1 MTFDKINRKMK
12 RILLPLLM
20 VLSFAPSQAQN
31 TDDDNMYLGMVKW
44 SDRKLR
50 WDDFRGTK
58 PMLSD
63 DNNVAHLSLYSE
75 TKECKK
81 KVDGIVYKYYGYD
94 TYMDQDESWI
104 DHKNMSESV
113 LKHYQNQFDLWEC
126 LTREYIINETEETN
140 GVAMTNSFS
149 RLRARFEQEAKT
161 MNKLTNNGEKKAMVD
176 SIADYL
182 ADRLHGTEADPSR
195 IVADYVDD
203 KWAYAFNFGFSSHFP
218 LNTEYQKS
226 SYGFCVGYD
235 IFIKKFVFGM
245 DFDAEFGSKCRKTIH
260 ADKGDIEVGD
270 KLENGGLTVFGG
282 YNVINGRS
290 FALTPYANLGV
301 RFMNGGE
308 KYKEENNKY
317 IVTNGFTAGI
327 GFMADF
333 IFRRTINTR
342 NIFWSVA
349 KSEQS
354 IRVKPY
360 FSISNYR
367 HGIGWIPEINISV
380 AYNIKRGGMKKRRS
394 LIY

>member
-1 MTFDKINRKMK
+1 MK
-12 RILLPLLM
+12 RILLPLFM

-31 TDDDNMYLGMVKW
+31 TDDDNMHPSMVKW

-50 WDDFRGTK
+50 WDDFKGTK

-63 DNNVAHLSLYSE
+63 DDDIAHLSLYLES
-75 TKECKK
+75 KECTK

-94 TYMDQDESWI
+94 TYMDQKESWI
-104 DHKNMSESV
+104 AHQNRSESV

-126 LTREYIINETEETN
+126 LAREYIN
-140 GVAMTNSFS
+140 GVTVVNSFS
-149 RLRARFEQEAKT
+149 RVREQFDKEAKV
-161 MNKLTNNGEKKAMVD
+161 MNKKTNNGEKKAMVD

-182 ADRLHGTEADPSR
+182 ADRLHGIELDPIK
-195 IVADYVDD
+195 IVADYVDN

-218 LNTEYQKS
+218 LETEYQKG

-260 ADKGDIEVGD
+260 ADKGDVEVGD

-333 IFRRTINTR
+333 IFRRTINMR

-380 AYNIKRGGMKKRRS
+380 AYNIKTGGMKKRMR
-394 LIY
+394 

>member
-1 MTFDKINRKMK
+1 MK
-12 RILLPLLM
+12 RILLPLFM

-31 TDDDNMYLGMVKW
+31 TDDDNMHPSMVKW

-50 WDDFRGTK
+50 WDDFKGTK

-63 DNNVAHLSLYSE
+63 DDDIAHLSLYLES
-75 TKECKK
+75 KECTK

-94 TYMDQDESWI
+94 TYMDQKESWI
-104 DHKNMSESV
+104 AHQNRSESV

-126 LTREYIINETEETN
+126 LAREYIN
-140 GVAMTNSFS
+140 GVTVVNSFS
-149 RLRARFEQEAKT
+149 RVREQFDKEAKV
-161 MNKLTNNGEKKAMVD
+161 MNKKTNNGEKKAMVD

-182 ADRLHGTEADPSR
+182 ADRLHGIELDPIK
-195 IVADYVDD
+195 IVADYVDN

-218 LNTEYQKS
+218 LDTEYQKC
-226 SYGFCVGYD
+226 SYGFCVGYSL
-235 IFIKKFVFGM
+235 FIKKFVFGM

-333 IFRRTINTR
+333 IFRRTINMR

>member
-1 MTFDKINRKMK
+1 MK
-12 RILLPLLM
+12 RILLPLFM

-31 TDDDNMYLGMVKW
+31 TDDDNMHPSMVKW

-50 WDDFRGTK
+50 WDDFKGTK

-63 DNNVAHLSLYSE
+63 DDDIAHLSLYLES
-75 TKECKK
+75 KECTK

-94 TYMDQDESWI
+94 TYMDQKESWI
-104 DHKNMSESV
+104 AHQNRSESV

-126 LTREYIINETEETN
+126 LAREYIN
-140 GVAMTNSFS
+140 GVAVVNSFS
-149 RLRARFEQEAKT
+149 RVREQFDKEAKV
-161 MNKLTNNGEKKAMVD
+161 MNKKTNNGEKKAMVD

-182 ADRLHGTEADPSR
+182 ADRLHGIELDPIK
-195 IVADYVDD
+195 IVADYVDN

-218 LNTEYQKS
+218 LDTEYQKS

-235 IFIKKFVFGM
+235 IFIKKFMFGM

-260 ADKGDIEVGD
+260 ADKGDVEVGD

-333 IFRRTINTR
+333 IFRRTINMR

-380 AYNIKRGGMKKRRS
+380 AYNIKTGGMKKRMR
-394 LIY
+394 

>member
-1 MTFDKINRKMK
+1 MK
-12 RILLPLLM
+12 RILLPLFM

-31 TDDDNMYLGMVKW
+31 TDDDNMHPSMVKW

-50 WDDFRGTK
+50 WDDFKGTK

-63 DNNVAHLSLYSE
+63 DDDIVHLSLYLES
-75 TKECKK
+75 KECTK

-94 TYMDQDESWI
+94 TYMDQKESWI
-104 DHKNMSESV
+104 AHQNRSESV

-126 LTREYIINETEETN
+126 LAREYIN
-140 GVAMTNSFS
+140 GVTVVNSFS
-149 RLRARFEQEAKT
+149 RVREQFDKEAKV
-161 MNKLTNNGEKKAMVD
+161 MNKKTNNGEKKAMVD

-182 ADRLHGTEADPSR
+182 ANRLHGIELDPIK
-195 IVADYVDD
+195 IVADYVDN

-218 LNTEYQKS
+218 LDTEYQKG

-260 ADKGDIEVGD
+260 ADKGDVEVGD

-282 YNVINGRS
+282 YNVKKGRS

-333 IFRRTINTR
+333 IFRRTINMR

-380 AYNIKRGGMKKRRS
+380 AYNIKTGGMKKRMR
-394 LIY
+394 

>member
-1 MTFDKINRKMK
+1 MK
-12 RILLPLLM
+12 RILLPLFM

-31 TDDDNMYLGMVKW
+31 TVDDNMHPSMVKW

-63 DNNVAHLSLYSE
+63 DDDIAHLSLYLES
-75 TKECKK
+75 KECTK

-94 TYMDQDESWI
+94 TYMDQKESWI
-104 DHKNMSESV
+104 AHQNRSESV

-126 LTREYIINETEETN
+126 LAREYIN
-140 GVAMTNSFS
+140 GVTVVNSFS
-149 RLRARFEQEAKT
+149 RVREQFDKEAKV
-161 MNKLTNNGEKKAMVD
+161 MNKKTNNGEKKAMVD

-195 IVADYVDD
+195 IVAGYVDD
-203 KWAYAFNFGFSSHFP
+203 IWAYAFNFGFSSHFP
-218 LNTEYQKS
+218 LDTEYQKG

-260 ADKGDIEVGD
+260 ADKGDVEVGD

-333 IFRRTINTR
+333 IFRRTINMR

-380 AYNIKRGGMKKRRS
+380 AYNIKTGGMKKRMR
-394 LIY
+394 

>member
-1 MTFDKINRKMK
+1 MK
-12 RILLPLLM
+12 RILLPLFM

-31 TDDDNMYLGMVKW
+31 TDDDNMHPSMVKW

-50 WDDFRGTK
+50 WDDFKGTK

-63 DNNVAHLSLYSE
+63 DDDIAHLSLYLES
-75 TKECKK
+75 KECTK

-94 TYMDQDESWI
+94 TYMDQKESWI
-104 DHKNMSESV
+104 AHQNRSESV

-126 LTREYIINETEETN
+126 LAREYIN
-140 GVAMTNSFS
+140 GVTVVNSFS
-149 RLRARFEQEAKT
+149 RVREQFDKEAKV
-161 MNKLTNNGEKKAMVD
+161 MNKKTNNGEKKAMVD

-182 ADRLHGTEADPSR
+182 ADRLHGIELDPIK
-195 IVADYVDD
+195 IVADYVDN

-218 LNTEYQKS
+218 LDTEYQKS

-260 ADKGDIEVGD
+260 ADKGDVEVGD

-333 IFRRTINTR
+333 IFRRTINMR

-380 AYNIKRGGMKKRRS
+380 AYNIKTGGMKKRMR
-394 LIY
+394 

>member
-1 MTFDKINRKMK
+1 
-12 RILLPLLM
+12 
-20 VLSFAPSQAQN
+20 
-31 TDDDNMYLGMVKW
+31 
-44 SDRKLR
+44 
-50 WDDFRGTK
+50 
-58 PMLSD
+58 
-63 DNNVAHLSLYSE
+63 
-75 TKECKK
+75 
-81 KVDGIVYKYYGYD
+81 
-94 TYMDQDESWI
+94 
-104 DHKNMSESV
+104 
-113 LKHYQNQFDLWEC
+113 
-126 LTREYIINETEETN
+126 
-140 GVAMTNSFS
+140 
-149 RLRARFEQEAKT
+149 
-161 MNKLTNNGEKKAMVD
+161 MVD

-195 IVADYVDD
+195 IVAGYVDD
-203 KWAYAFNFGFSSHFP
+203 ILAYGFNFGFSSHFP

-226 SYGFCVGYD
+226 SYGFCVGYSL
-235 IFIKKFVFGM
+235 FIKKFVFGM

-260 ADKGDIEVGD
+260 ADKGDIEMGD
-270 KLENGGLTVFGG
+270 KLVDGGLTVFGG
-282 YNVINGRS
+282 YNVKKGRS

-327 GFMADF
+327 GVMADF
-333 IFRRTINTR
+333 IIHRTINMR

>member
-1 MTFDKINRKMK
+1 MTFDKINKKMK
-12 RILLPLLM
+12 RILLPLFM

-31 TDDDNMYLGMVKW
+31 TDDDNMHPSMVKW

-50 WDDFRGTK
+50 WDDFKGTK

-63 DNNVAHLSLYSE
+63 DDDIAHLSLYLES
-75 TKECKK
+75 KECTK

-94 TYMDQDESWI
+94 TYMDQKESWI
-104 DHKNMSESV
+104 AHQNRSESV

-126 LTREYIINETEETN
+126 LAREYIN
-140 GVAMTNSFS
+140 GVTVVNSFS
-149 RLRARFEQEAKT
+149 RVREQFDKEAKV
-161 MNKLTNNGEKKAMVD
+161 MNKKTNNGEKKAMVD

-182 ADRLHGTEADPSR
+182 ANRLHGIELDPIK
-195 IVADYVDD
+195 IVADYVDN

-218 LNTEYQKS
+218 LDTEYQKG

-260 ADKGDIEVGD
+260 ADKGDVEVGD

-333 IFRRTINTR
+333 IFRRTINMR

-380 AYNIKRGGMKKRRS
+380 AYNIKTGGMKKRMR
-394 LIY
+394 

>member
-1 MTFDKINRKMK
+1 MK
-12 RILLPLLM
+12 RILLPLFM

-31 TDDDNMYLGMVKW
+31 TDDDNMHPSMVKW

-50 WDDFRGTK
+50 WDDFKGTK

-63 DNNVAHLSLYSE
+63 DDDIAHLSLYLES
-75 TKECKK
+75 KECTK

-94 TYMDQDESWI
+94 TYMDQKESWI
-104 DHKNMSESV
+104 AHQNRSESV

-126 LTREYIINETEETN
+126 LAREYIN
-140 GVAMTNSFS
+140 GVTVVNSFS
-149 RLRARFEQEAKT
+149 RVREQFDKEAKV
-161 MNKLTNNGEKKAMVD
+161 MNKKTNNGEKKAMVD

-182 ADRLHGTEADPSR
+182 ANRLHGIELDPIK
-195 IVADYVDD
+195 IVADYVDN

-218 LNTEYQKS
+218 LDTEYQKG

-260 ADKGDIEVGD
+260 ADKGDVEVGD

-333 IFRRTINTR
+333 IFRRTINMR

-380 AYNIKRGGMKKRRS
+380 AYNIKTGGMMKRMR
-394 LIY
+394 

>member
-1 MTFDKINRKMK
+1 
-12 RILLPLLM
+12 M

-31 TDDDNMYLGMVKW
+31 TDDDNMHPSMVKW

-50 WDDFRGTK
+50 WDDFKGTK

-63 DNNVAHLSLYSE
+63 DDDIAHLSLYLES
-75 TKECKK
+75 KECTK

-94 TYMDQDESWI
+94 TYMDQKESWI
-104 DHKNMSESV
+104 AHQNRSESV

-126 LTREYIINETEETN
+126 LAREYIN
-140 GVAMTNSFS
+140 GVTVVNSFS
-149 RLRARFEQEAKT
+149 RVREQFDKEAKV
-161 MNKLTNNGEKKAMVD
+161 MNKKTNNGEKKAMVD

-218 LNTEYQKS
+218 LDTEYQKC

-260 ADKGDIEVGD
+260 ADKGDVEVGD

>member
-1 MTFDKINRKMK
+1 MK
-12 RILLPLLM
+12 RILLPLFM

-31 TDDDNMYLGMVKW
+31 TDDDNMHPSMVKW

-50 WDDFRGTK
+50 WDDFKGTK

-63 DNNVAHLSLYSE
+63 DDDIAHLSLYLES
-75 TKECKK
+75 KECTK

-94 TYMDQDESWI
+94 TYMDQKESWI
-104 DHKNMSESV
+104 AHQNRSESV

-126 LTREYIINETEETN
+126 LAREYIN
-140 GVAMTNSFS
+140 GVTVVNSFS
-149 RLRARFEQEAKT
+149 RVREQFDKEAKV
-161 MNKLTNNGEKKAMVD
+161 MNKKTNNGEKKAMVD

-182 ADRLHGTEADPSR
+182 ADRLHGIELDPIK
-195 IVADYVDD
+195 IVADYVDN

-218 LNTEYQKS
+218 LDTEYQKG

-260 ADKGDIEVGD
+260 ADKGDVEVGD

-333 IFRRTINTR
+333 IFRRTINMR

-380 AYNIKRGGMKKRRS
+380 AYNIKTGGMKKRRS

>member
-1 MTFDKINRKMK
+1 MK
-12 RILLPLLM
+12 RILLPLFM
-20 VLSFAPSQAQN
+20 VLSFASSQAQN
-31 TDDDNMYLGMVKW
+31 TDDDNMHPSMVKW

-50 WDDFRGTK
+50 WDDFKGTK

-63 DNNVAHLSLYSE
+63 DDDIAHLSLYLES
-75 TKECKK
+75 KECTK

-94 TYMDQDESWI
+94 TYMDQKESWI
-104 DHKNMSESV
+104 AHQNRSESV

-126 LTREYIINETEETN
+126 LAREYIN
-140 GVAMTNSFS
+140 GVTVVNSFS
-149 RLRARFEQEAKT
+149 RVREQFDKEAKV
-161 MNKLTNNGEKKAMVD
+161 MNKKTNNGEKKAMVD

-182 ADRLHGTEADPSR
+182 ANRLHGIELDPIK
-195 IVADYVDD
+195 IVADYVDN

-218 LNTEYQKS
+218 LDTEYQKG

-260 ADKGDIEVGD
+260 ADKGDVEVGD

-282 YNVINGRS
+282 YNVKKGRS

-333 IFRRTINTR
+333 IFRRTINMR

-380 AYNIKRGGMKKRRS
+380 AYNIKTGGMNKRMR
-394 LIY
+394 

>member
-1 MTFDKINRKMK
+1 MK
-12 RILLPLLM
+12 RILLPLFM

-31 TDDDNMYLGMVKW
+31 TDDDNMHPSMVKW

-50 WDDFRGTK
+50 WDDFKGTK

-63 DNNVAHLSLYSE
+63 DDDIAHLSLYLES
-75 TKECKK
+75 KECTK

-94 TYMDQDESWI
+94 TYMDQKESWI
-104 DHKNMSESV
+104 AHQNRSESV

-126 LTREYIINETEETN
+126 LAREYIN
-140 GVAMTNSFS
+140 GVTVVNSFS
-149 RLRARFEQEAKT
+149 RVREQFDKEAKV
-161 MNKLTNNGEKKAMVD
+161 MNKKTNNGEKKAMVD

-182 ADRLHGTEADPSR
+182 ADRLHGIELDPIK
-195 IVADYVDD
+195 IVADYVDN

-218 LNTEYQKS
+218 LDTEYQKG

-333 IFRRTINTR
+333 IFRRTINMR

-380 AYNIKRGGMKKRRS
+380 AYNIKTGGMKKRMR
-394 LIY
+394 

>member
-1 MTFDKINRKMK
+1 MK
-12 RILLPLLM
+12 RILLPLFM

-31 TDDDNMYLGMVKW
+31 TDDDNMHPSMVKW

-50 WDDFRGTK
+50 WDDFKGTK

-63 DNNVAHLSLYSE
+63 DDDIAHLSLYLES
-75 TKECKK
+75 KECTK

-94 TYMDQDESWI
+94 TYMDQKESWI
-104 DHKNMSESV
+104 AHHNRSESV

-126 LTREYIINETEETN
+126 LAREYIN
-140 GVAMTNSFS
+140 GVTVVNSFS
-149 RLRARFEQEAKT
+149 RVREQFDKEAKV
-161 MNKLTNNGEKKAMVD
+161 MNKKTNNGEKKAMVD

-182 ADRLHGTEADPSR
+182 ANRLHGIELDPIK
-195 IVADYVDD
+195 IVADYVDN

-218 LNTEYQKS
+218 LDTEYQKG

-260 ADKGDIEVGD
+260 ADKGDVEVGD

-333 IFRRTINTR
+333 IFRRTINMR

-380 AYNIKRGGMKKRRS
+380 AYNIKTGGMKKRMR
-394 LIY
+394 

>member
-12 RILLPLLM
+12 RILLPLFM

-31 TDDDNMYLGMVKW
+31 TDDDNMHPSMVKW

-50 WDDFRGTK
+50 WDDFKGTK

-63 DNNVAHLSLYSE
+63 DDDIAHLSLYLES
-75 TKECKK
+75 KECTK

-94 TYMDQDESWI
+94 TYMDQKESWI
-104 DHKNMSESV
+104 AHHNRSESV

-126 LTREYIINETEETN
+126 LAREYIN
-140 GVAMTNSFS
+140 GVTVVNSFS
-149 RLRARFEQEAKT
+149 RVREQFDKEAKV
-161 MNKLTNNGEKKAMVD
+161 MNKKTNNGEKKAMVD

-182 ADRLHGTEADPSR
+182 ADRLHGIELDPIK
-195 IVADYVDD
+195 IVADYVDN

-218 LNTEYQKS
+218 LDTEYQKG

-260 ADKGDIEVGD
+260 ADKGDVEVGD

-333 IFRRTINTR
+333 IFRRTINMR

-360 FSISNYR
+360 LSFSNYP
-367 HGIGWIPEINISV
+367 HGIDWIPEFNISV
-380 AYNIKRGGMKKRRS
+380 AYNIKTGGMKKRMR
-394 LIY
+394 

>member
-1 MTFDKINRKMK
+1 MK
-12 RILLPLLM
+12 RILLPLFM

-31 TDDDNMYLGMVKW
+31 TDDDNMHPSMVKW

-50 WDDFRGTK
+50 WDDFKGTK

-63 DNNVAHLSLYSE
+63 DDDVAHLSLYLES
-75 TKECKK
+75 KECTK

-94 TYMDQDESWI
+94 TYMDQKESWI
-104 DHKNMSESV
+104 AHQNRSESV

-126 LTREYIINETEETN
+126 LAREYIN
-140 GVAMTNSFS
+140 GVTVVNSFS
-149 RLRARFEQEAKT
+149 RVREQFDKEAKV
-161 MNKLTNNGEKKAMVD
+161 MNKKTNNGEKKAMVD

-182 ADRLHGTEADPSR
+182 ANRLHGIELDPIK
-195 IVADYVDD
+195 IVADYVDN

-218 LNTEYQKS
+218 LDTEYQKG

-260 ADKGDIEVGD
+260 ADKGDVEVGD

-333 IFRRTINTR
+333 IFRRTINMR

-380 AYNIKRGGMKKRRS
+380 AYNIKTGGMKKRMR
-394 LIY
+394 

>member
-1 MTFDKINRKMK
+1 MK

-31 TDDDNMYLGMVKW
+31 TDDDNMHPSMVKW

-50 WDDFRGTK
+50 WDDFKGTK

-63 DNNVAHLSLYSE
+63 DDDIAHLSLYLES
-75 TKECKK
+75 KECTK

-94 TYMDQDESWI
+94 TYMDQKESWI
-104 DHKNMSESV
+104 AHQNRSESV

-126 LTREYIINETEETN
+126 LAREYIN
-140 GVAMTNSFS
+140 GVTVVNSFS
-149 RLRARFEQEAKT
+149 RVREQFDKEAKV
-161 MNKLTNNGEKKAMVD
+161 MNKKTNNGEKKAMVD

-182 ADRLHGTEADPSR
+182 ANRLHGIELDPIK
-195 IVADYVDD
+195 IVADYVDN

-218 LNTEYQKS
+218 LDTEYQKG

-260 ADKGDIEVGD
+260 ADKGDVEVGD

-333 IFRRTINTR
+333 IFRRTINMR

-380 AYNIKRGGMKKRRS
+380 AYNIKTGGMKKRMR
-394 LIY
+394 

>member
-12 RILLPLLM
+12 RILLPLFM

-31 TDDDNMYLGMVKW
+31 TDDDNMHPSMVKW

-50 WDDFRGTK
+50 WDDFKGTK

-63 DNNVAHLSLYSE
+63 DDDIAHLSLYLES
-75 TKECKK
+75 KECTK

-94 TYMDQDESWI
+94 TYMDQKESWI
-104 DHKNMSESV
+104 AHQNRSESV

-126 LTREYIINETEETN
+126 LAREYIN
-140 GVAMTNSFS
+140 GVTVVNSFS
-149 RLRARFEQEAKT
+149 RVREQFDKEAKV
-161 MNKLTNNGEKKAMVD
+161 MNKKTNNGEKKAMVD

-182 ADRLHGTEADPSR
+182 ADRLHGIELDPIK
-195 IVADYVDD
+195 IVADYVDN

-218 LNTEYQKS
+218 LETEYQKG

-260 ADKGDIEVGD
+260 ADKGDVEVGD

-333 IFRRTINTR
+333 IFRRTINMR

-380 AYNIKRGGMKKRRS
+380 AYNIKTGGMKKRMR
-394 LIY
+394 

>member
-1 MTFDKINRKMK
+1 MK
-12 RILLPLLM
+12 RILLPLFM

-31 TDDDNMYLGMVKW
+31 TDDDNMHPSMVKW

-50 WDDFRGTK
+50 WDDFKGTK

-63 DNNVAHLSLYSE
+63 DDDIAHLSLYLES
-75 TKECKK
+75 KECTK
-81 KVDGIVYKYYGYD
+81 KVDGIVDKYYGYD
-94 TYMDQDESWI
+94 TYMDQKESWI
-104 DHKNMSESV
+104 AHQNRSEYV

-126 LTREYIINETEETN
+126 LAREYIN
-140 GVAMTNSFS
+140 GVTVVNSFS
-149 RLRARFEQEAKT
+149 RVREQFDKEAKV
-161 MNKLTNNGEKKAMVD
+161 MNKKTNNGEKKAMVD

-182 ADRLHGTEADPSR
+182 ADRLHGIELDPIK
-195 IVADYVDD
+195 IVADYVAN

-218 LNTEYQKS
+218 LDTEYQKG

-260 ADKGDIEVGD
+260 ADKGDVEVGD

-333 IFRRTINTR
+333 IFRRTINMR

-380 AYNIKRGGMKKRRS
+380 AYNIKTGGMNKRMR
-394 LIY
+394 

>member
-1 MTFDKINRKMK
+1 MK
-12 RILLPLLM
+12 RILLPLFM

-31 TDDDNMYLGMVKW
+31 TDDDNMHPSMVKW

-50 WDDFRGTK
+50 WDDFKGTK

-63 DNNVAHLSLYSE
+63 DDDIAHLSLYLES
-75 TKECKK
+75 KECTK

-94 TYMDQDESWI
+94 TYMDQKESWI
-104 DHKNMSESV
+104 AHQNRSESV

-126 LTREYIINETEETN
+126 LAREYIN
-140 GVAMTNSFS
+140 GVTVVNSFS
-149 RLRARFEQEAKT
+149 RVREQFDKEAKV
-161 MNKLTNNGEKKAMVD
+161 MNKKTNNGEKKAMVD

-182 ADRLHGTEADPSR
+182 ADRLHGIELDPIK
-195 IVADYVDD
+195 IVADYVDN

-218 LNTEYQKS
+218 LDTEYQKG
-226 SYGFCVGYD
+226 SYGFCVGYNM
-235 IFIKKFVFGM
+235 FIKKFVFGM

-260 ADKGDIEVGD
+260 ADKGDVEVGD

-333 IFRRTINTR
+333 IFRRTINMR

-380 AYNIKRGGMKKRRS
+380 AYNIKTGGMKKRMR
-394 LIY
+394 

>member
-1 MTFDKINRKMK
+1 MK
-12 RILLPLLM
+12 RILLPLFM

-31 TDDDNMYLGMVKW
+31 TDDDNMHPSMVKW

-50 WDDFRGTK
+50 WDDFKGTK

-63 DNNVAHLSLYSE
+63 DDDIAHLSLYLES
-75 TKECKK
+75 KECTK

-94 TYMDQDESWI
+94 TYMDQKESWI
-104 DHKNMSESV
+104 AHQNRSESV

-126 LTREYIINETEETN
+126 LAREYIN
-140 GVAMTNSFS
+140 GVTVVNSFS
-149 RLRARFEQEAKT
+149 RVREQFDKEAKV
-161 MNKLTNNGEKKAMVD
+161 MNKKTNNGEKKAMVD

-182 ADRLHGTEADPSR
+182 ANRLHGIELDPIK
-195 IVADYVDD
+195 IVADYVDN

-218 LNTEYQKS
+218 LDTEYQKG

-235 IFIKKFVFGM
+235 IFIKKFMFGM

-260 ADKGDIEVGD
+260 ADKGDVEVGD

-333 IFRRTINTR
+333 IFRRTINMR

-380 AYNIKRGGMKKRRS
+380 AYNIKTGGMKKRMR
-394 LIY
+394 

>member
-1 MTFDKINRKMK
+1 MK
-12 RILLPLLM
+12 RILLPLFM

-31 TDDDNMYLGMVKW
+31 TDDDNMHPSMVKW

-50 WDDFRGTK
+50 WDDFKGTK

-63 DNNVAHLSLYSE
+63 DDDIAHLSLYLES
-75 TKECKK
+75 KECTK

-94 TYMDQDESWI
+94 TYMDQKESWI
-104 DHKNMSESV
+104 AHQNRSESV

-126 LTREYIINETEETN
+126 LAREYIN
-140 GVAMTNSFS
+140 GVTVVNSFS
-149 RLRARFEQEAKT
+149 RVREQFDKEAKV
-161 MNKLTNNGEKKAMVD
+161 MNKKTNNGEKKAMVD
-176 SIADYL
+176 SIANYL
-182 ADRLHGTEADPSR
+182 ADRLHGIELDPIK

-218 LNTEYQKS
+218 LDTEYQKS

-235 IFIKKFVFGM
+235 MFIKKFVCGI

-260 ADKGDIEVGD
+260 ADKGDVEVGD
-270 KLENGGLTVFGG
+270 KLENGGLTVLGG

-333 IFRRTINTR
+333 IFRRTINMR

-380 AYNIKRGGMKKRRS
+380 AYNIKTGGMKKRMR
-394 LIY
+394 

>member
-1 MTFDKINRKMK
+1 MK
-12 RILLPLLM
+12 RILLPLFM

-31 TDDDNMYLGMVKW
+31 TDDDNMHPSMVKW

-50 WDDFRGTK
+50 WDDFKGTK

-63 DNNVAHLSLYSE
+63 DDDIAHLSLYLES
-75 TKECKK
+75 KECTK

-94 TYMDQDESWI
+94 TYMDQKESWI
-104 DHKNMSESV
+104 AHQNRSESV

-126 LTREYIINETEETN
+126 LAREYIN
-140 GVAMTNSFS
+140 GVTVVNSFS
-149 RLRARFEQEAKT
+149 RVREQFDKEAKV
-161 MNKLTNNGEKKAMVD
+161 MNKKTNNGEKKAMVD

-182 ADRLHGTEADPSR
+182 ADRLHGIELDPIT

-218 LNTEYQKS
+218 LDTEYQKS

-260 ADKGDIEVGD
+260 ADKGDVEVGD

-317 IVTNGFTAGI
+317 IVINGFTAGI
-327 GFMADF
+327 GVMADF
-333 IFRRTINTR
+333 IIRRTINMRT
-342 NIFWSVA
+342 IFWSVS

-360 FSISNYR
+360 LSFSNYP
-367 HGIGWIPEINISV
+367 HGIDWIPEFNISV
-380 AYNIKRGGMKKRRS
+380 AYNIKTGGMKKRRS

>member
-12 RILLPLLM
+12 RILLPLFM

-31 TDDDNMYLGMVKW
+31 TDDDNMHPSMVKW

-50 WDDFRGTK
+50 WDDFKGTK

-63 DNNVAHLSLYSE
+63 DDDIAHLSLYLES
-75 TKECKK
+75 KECTK

-94 TYMDQDESWI
+94 TYMDQKESWI
-104 DHKNMSESV
+104 AHQNRSESV

-126 LTREYIINETEETN
+126 LAREYIN
-140 GVAMTNSFS
+140 GVTVVNSFS
-149 RLRARFEQEAKT
+149 RVREQFDKEAKV
-161 MNKLTNNGEKKAMVD
+161 MNKKTNNGEKKAMVD

-182 ADRLHGTEADPSR
+182 ANRLHGIELDPIK
-195 IVADYVDD
+195 IVADYVDN

-218 LNTEYQKS
+218 LDTEYQKG

-260 ADKGDIEVGD
+260 ADKGDVEVGD

-342 NIFWSVA
+342 NTFWSVA

-380 AYNIKRGGMKKRRS
+380 AYNIKTGGMKKRMR
-394 LIY
+394 

>member
-12 RILLPLLM
+12 RILLPLFM

-31 TDDDNMYLGMVKW
+31 TDDDNMHPSMVKW

-50 WDDFRGTK
+50 WDDFKGTK

-63 DNNVAHLSLYSE
+63 DDDIAHLSLYLES
-75 TKECKK
+75 KECTK

-94 TYMDQDESWI
+94 TYMDQKESWI
-104 DHKNMSESV
+104 AHQNRSESV

-126 LTREYIINETEETN
+126 LAREYIN
-140 GVAMTNSFS
+140 GVTVVNSFS
-149 RLRARFEQEAKT
+149 RVREQFDKEAKV
-161 MNKLTNNGEKKAMVD
+161 MNKKTNNGEKKAMVD

-182 ADRLHGTEADPSR
+182 ANRLHGIELDPIK
-195 IVADYVDD
+195 IVADYVDN

-218 LNTEYQKS
+218 LDTEYQKG

-260 ADKGDIEVGD
+260 ADKGDVEVGD

-333 IFRRTINTR
+333 IFRRTINMR

-380 AYNIKRGGMKKRRS
+380 AYNIKTGGMKKRMR
-394 LIY
+394 

>member
-1 MTFDKINRKMK
+1 MK
-12 RILLPLLM
+12 RILLPLFM

-31 TDDDNMYLGMVKW
+31 TDDDNMHPSMVKW

-50 WDDFRGTK
+50 WDDFKGTK

-63 DNNVAHLSLYSE
+63 DDDIAHLSLYLES
-75 TKECKK
+75 KECTK

-94 TYMDQDESWI
+94 TYMDQKESWI
-104 DHKNMSESV
+104 AHQNRSESV

-126 LTREYIINETEETN
+126 LAREYIN
-140 GVAMTNSFS
+140 GVAVVNSFS
-149 RLRARFEQEAKT
+149 RVREQFDKEAKV
-161 MNKLTNNGEKKAMVD
+161 MNKKTNNGEKKAMVD

-182 ADRLHGTEADPSR
+182 ADRLHGIELDPIK
-195 IVADYVDD
+195 IVADYVDN

-218 LNTEYQKS
+218 LDTEYQKG

-260 ADKGDIEVGD
+260 ADKGDVEVGD

-333 IFRRTINTR
+333 IFRRTINMR

-380 AYNIKRGGMKKRRS
+380 AYNIKTGGMKKRMR
-394 LIY
+394 

>member
-1 MTFDKINRKMK
+1 MK
-12 RILLPLLM
+12 RILLPLFM

-31 TDDDNMYLGMVKW
+31 TDDDNMHPSMVKW

-50 WDDFRGTK
+50 WDDFKGTK

-63 DNNVAHLSLYSE
+63 DDDIAHLSLYLES
-75 TKECKK
+75 KECTK

-94 TYMDQDESWI
+94 TYMDQKESWI
-104 DHKNMSESV
+104 AHQNRSESV

-126 LTREYIINETEETN
+126 LAREYIN
-140 GVAMTNSFS
+140 GVTVVNSFS
-149 RLRARFEQEAKT
+149 RVREQFDKEAKV
-161 MNKLTNNGEKKAMVD
+161 MNKKTNNGEKKAMVD

-182 ADRLHGTEADPSR
+182 ADRLHGIELDPIK
-195 IVADYVDD
+195 IVADYVDN

-218 LNTEYQKS
+218 LDTEYQKG

-260 ADKGDIEVGD
+260 ADKGDVEVGD

-333 IFRRTINTR
+333 IFRRTINMR

-380 AYNIKRGGMKKRRS
+380 AYNIKTGGMKKRMR
-394 LIY
+394 

>member
-1 MTFDKINRKMK
+1 MK
-12 RILLPLLM
+12 RILLPLFM

-31 TDDDNMYLGMVKW
+31 TDDDNMHPSMVKW

-50 WDDFRGTK
+50 WDDFKGTK

-63 DNNVAHLSLYSE
+63 DDDIAHLSLYLES
-75 TKECKK
+75 KECTK

-94 TYMDQDESWI
+94 TYMDQKESWI
-104 DHKNMSESV
+104 AHQNRSESV

-126 LTREYIINETEETN
+126 LAREYIN
-140 GVAMTNSFS
+140 GVTVVNSFS
-149 RLRARFEQEAKT
+149 RVREQFDKEAKV
-161 MNKLTNNGEKKAMVD
+161 MNKKTNNGEKKAMVD

-182 ADRLHGTEADPSR
+182 ADRLHGIELDPIK
-195 IVADYVDD
+195 IVADYVDN

-218 LNTEYQKS
+218 LDTEYQKG

-260 ADKGDIEVGD
+260 ADKGDVEVGD

-333 IFRRTINTR
+333 IFRRTINMR
-342 NIFWSVA
+342 YIFWSVA

>member
-1 MTFDKINRKMK
+1 MK
-12 RILLPLLM
+12 RILLPLFM

-31 TDDDNMYLGMVKW
+31 TDDDNMHPSMVKW

-50 WDDFRGTK
+50 WDDFKGTK

-63 DNNVAHLSLYSE
+63 DDDIAHLSLYLES
-75 TKECKK
+75 KECTK

-94 TYMDQDESWI
+94 TYMDQKESWI
-104 DHKNMSESV
+104 AHQNRSESV

-126 LTREYIINETEETN
+126 LAREYIN
-140 GVAMTNSFS
+140 GVTVVNSFS
-149 RLRARFEQEAKT
+149 RVREQFDKEAKV
-161 MNKLTNNGEKKAMVD
+161 MNKKTNNGEKKAMVD

-182 ADRLHGTEADPSR
+182 ANRLHGIELDPIK
-195 IVADYVDD
+195 IVADYVDN

-218 LNTEYQKS
+218 LDTEYQKG

-260 ADKGDIEVGD
+260 ADKGDVEVGD

-333 IFRRTINTR
+333 IFRRTINMR

-354 IRVKPY
+354 IMVKPY

-380 AYNIKRGGMKKRRS
+380 AYNIKTGGMKKRMR
-394 LIY
+394 

>member
-1 MTFDKINRKMK
+1 MK
-12 RILLPLLM
+12 RILLPLFM

-31 TDDDNMYLGMVKW
+31 TDDDNMHPSMVKW

-50 WDDFRGTK
+50 WDDFKGTK

-63 DNNVAHLSLYSE
+63 DDDIAHLSLYLES
-75 TKECKK
+75 KECTK

-94 TYMDQDESWI
+94 TYMDQKESWI
-104 DHKNMSESV
+104 AHQNRSESV

-126 LTREYIINETEETN
+126 LAREYIN
-140 GVAMTNSFS
+140 GVTVVNSFS
-149 RLRARFEQEAKT
+149 RVREQFDKEAKV
-161 MNKLTNNGEKKAMVD
+161 MNKKTNNGEKKAMVD

-182 ADRLHGTEADPSR
+182 ADRLHGIELDPIK
-195 IVADYVDD
+195 IVADYVDN

-218 LNTEYQKS
+218 LDTEYQKG

-260 ADKGDIEVGD
+260 ADKGDVEVGD

-333 IFRRTINTR
+333 IFRRTINMR

>member
-1 MTFDKINRKMK
+1 MK
-12 RILLPLLM
+12 RILLPLFM

-31 TDDDNMYLGMVKW
+31 TDDDNMHPSMVKW

-50 WDDFRGTK
+50 WDDFKGTK

-63 DNNVAHLSLYSE
+63 DDDIAHLSLYLES
-75 TKECKK
+75 KECTK

-94 TYMDQDESWI
+94 TYMDQKESWI
-104 DHKNMSESV
+104 AHQNRSESV

-126 LTREYIINETEETN
+126 LAREYIN
-140 GVAMTNSFS
+140 GVAVVNSFS
-149 RLRARFEQEAKT
+149 RVREQFDKEAKV
-161 MNKLTNNGEKKAMVD
+161 MNKKTNNGEKKAMVD

-182 ADRLHGTEADPSR
+182 ADRLHGIELDPIK
-195 IVADYVDD
+195 IVAGYVDN

-218 LNTEYQKS
+218 LDTEYQKG

-260 ADKGDIEVGD
+260 ADKGDVEVGD

-333 IFRRTINTR
+333 IFRHTINMR

-380 AYNIKRGGMKKRRS
+380 AYNIKTGGMKKRMR
-394 LIY
+394 

>member
-1 MTFDKINRKMK
+1 MK
-12 RILLPLLM
+12 RILLPLFM

-31 TDDDNMYLGMVKW
+31 TDDDNMHPSMVKW

-50 WDDFRGTK
+50 WDDFKGTK

-63 DNNVAHLSLYSE
+63 DDDIAHLSLYLES
-75 TKECKK
+75 KECTK

-94 TYMDQDESWI
+94 TYMDQKESWI
-104 DHKNMSESV
+104 AHQNRSESV

-126 LTREYIINETEETN
+126 LAREYIN
-140 GVAMTNSFS
+140 GVTVVNSFS
-149 RLRARFEQEAKT
+149 RVREQFDKEAKV
-161 MNKLTNNGEKKAMVD
+161 MNKKTNNGEKKAMVD

-182 ADRLHGTEADPSR
+182 ANRLHGIELDPIK
-195 IVADYVDD
+195 IVADYVDN

-218 LNTEYQKS
+218 LDTEYQKG

-235 IFIKKFVFGM
+235 IFIKKFMFGI

-260 ADKGDIEVGD
+260 ADKGDVEVGD

-333 IFRRTINTR
+333 IFRRTINMR

-380 AYNIKRGGMKKRRS
+380 AYNIKTGGMKKRMR
-394 LIY
+394 

>member
-1 MTFDKINRKMK
+1 MK
-12 RILLPLLM
+12 RILLPLFM

-31 TDDDNMYLGMVKW
+31 TDDDNMHPSMVKW

-50 WDDFRGTK
+50 WDDFKGTK

-63 DNNVAHLSLYSE
+63 DDDIAHLSLYLES
-75 TKECKK
+75 KECTK

-94 TYMDQDESWI
+94 TYMDQKESWI
-104 DHKNMSESV
+104 AHQNRSESV

-126 LTREYIINETEETN
+126 LAREYIN
-140 GVAMTNSFS
+140 GVTVVNSFS
-149 RLRARFEQEAKT
+149 RVREQFDKEAKV
-161 MNKLTNNGEKKAMVD
+161 MNKKTNNGEKKAMVD

-182 ADRLHGTEADPSR
+182 ADRLHGIELDPIK
-195 IVADYVDD
+195 IVADYVDN

-218 LNTEYQKS
+218 LDTEYQKG

-235 IFIKKFVFGM
+235 IFINKFVFGM

-260 ADKGDIEVGD
+260 ADKGDVEVGD

-333 IFRRTINTR
+333 IFRRTINMR

-380 AYNIKRGGMKKRRS
+380 AYNIKTGGMKKRMR
-394 LIY
+394 

>member
-1 MTFDKINRKMK
+1 MK
-12 RILLPLLM
+12 RILLPLFM

-31 TDDDNMYLGMVKW
+31 TDDDNMHPSMVKW

-50 WDDFRGTK
+50 WDDFKGTK

-63 DNNVAHLSLYSE
+63 DDDIAHLSLYLES
-75 TKECKK
+75 KECTK

-94 TYMDQDESWI
+94 TYMDQKESWI
-104 DHKNMSESV
+104 AHQNRSESV

-126 LTREYIINETEETN
+126 LAREYIN
-140 GVAMTNSFS
+140 GVTVVNSFS
-149 RLRARFEQEAKT
+149 RVREQFDKEAKV
-161 MNKLTNNGEKKAMVD
+161 MNKKTNNGEKKAMVD

-182 ADRLHGTEADPSR
+182 ADRLHGIELDPIK
-195 IVADYVDD
+195 IVADYVDN

-218 LNTEYQKS
+218 LDTEYQKG

-260 ADKGDIEVGD
+260 ADKGDVEVGD

-333 IFRRTINTR
+333 IFRRTINMR

-394 LIY
+394 G

>member
-1 MTFDKINRKMK
+1 MK
-12 RILLPLLM
+12 RILLPLFM

-31 TDDDNMYLGMVKW
+31 TDDDNMHPSMVKW

-50 WDDFRGTK
+50 WDDFKGTK

-63 DNNVAHLSLYSE
+63 DDDIAHLSLYLES
-75 TKECKK
+75 KECTK

-94 TYMDQDESWI
+94 TYMDQKESWI
-104 DHKNMSESV
+104 AHQNMSESV

-126 LTREYIINETEETN
+126 LAREYIN
-140 GVAMTNSFS
+140 GVTVVNSFS
-149 RLRARFEQEAKT
+149 RVREQFDKEAKV
-161 MNKLTNNGEKKAMVD
+161 MNKKTNNGEKKAMVD

-182 ADRLHGTEADPSR
+182 ADRLHGIELDPIK
-195 IVADYVDD
+195 IVADYVDN

-218 LNTEYQKS
+218 LDTEYQKG

-260 ADKGDIEVGD
+260 ADKGDVEVGD

-333 IFRRTINTR
+333 IFRRTINMR

-380 AYNIKRGGMKKRRS
+380 AYNIKTGGMKKRMR
-394 LIY
+394 

>member
-1 MTFDKINRKMK
+1 MK
-12 RILLPLLM
+12 RILLPLFM

-31 TDDDNMYLGMVKW
+31 TDDDNMHPSMVKW

-50 WDDFRGTK
+50 WDDFKGTK

-63 DNNVAHLSLYSE
+63 DDDIAHLSLYLES
-75 TKECKK
+75 KECTK

-94 TYMDQDESWI
+94 TYMDQKESWI
-104 DHKNMSESV
+104 AHQNRSESV

-126 LTREYIINETEETN
+126 LAREYIN
-140 GVAMTNSFS
+140 GVTVVNSFS
-149 RLRARFEQEAKT
+149 RVREQFDKEAKV
-161 MNKLTNNGEKKAMVD
+161 MNKKTNNGEKKAMVD

-182 ADRLHGTEADPSR
+182 ANRLHGIELDPIK
-195 IVADYVDD
+195 IVADYVDN

-218 LNTEYQKS
+218 LDTEYQKG

-260 ADKGDIEVGD
+260 ADKGDVEVGD

-333 IFRRTINTR
+333 IFRRTINMR

-380 AYNIKRGGMKKRRS
+380 AYNIKTGGMKKRMR
-394 LIY
+394 

>member
-1 MTFDKINRKMK
+1 MK
-12 RILLPLLM
+12 RILLPLFM

-31 TDDDNMYLGMVKW
+31 TDDDNMHPSMVKW

-50 WDDFRGTK
+50 WDDFKGTK

-63 DNNVAHLSLYSE
+63 DDDIAHLSLYLES
-75 TKECKK
+75 KECTK

-94 TYMDQDESWI
+94 TYMDQKESWI
-104 DHKNMSESV
+104 AHQNRSESV

-126 LTREYIINETEETN
+126 LAREYIN
-140 GVAMTNSFS
+140 GVTVVNSFS
-149 RLRARFEQEAKT
+149 RVREQFDKEAKV
-161 MNKLTNNGEKKAMVD
+161 MNKKTNNGEKKAMVD

-182 ADRLHGTEADPSR
+182 ADRLHGIELDPIK
-195 IVADYVDD
+195 IVAGYVDN

-218 LNTEYQKS
+218 LDTEYQKG

-260 ADKGDIEVGD
+260 ADKGDVEVGD

-333 IFRRTINTR
+333 IFRHTINMR

-380 AYNIKRGGMKKRRS
+380 AYNIKTGGMKKRMR
-394 LIY
+394 